1 MTPRDYILT
10 LIRTV
15 TDDAKIAE
23 LCRQKFGNRVT
34 AERVAE
40 LRRGVRV

>member
-15 TDDAKIAE
+15 TDDATIAAFVSKVAGE
-23 LCRQKFGNRVT
+23 PVT
-34 AERVAE
+34 RRHVAE
-40 LRRGVRV
+40 LRRGGK